1 MFYYYDLSRISLFI
15 ALININLSA
24 VKSVI
29 RDLRQNQAV
38 YHLSMTSTEGPKI
51 VTFNKLFPVLLT

>member
-1 MFYYYDLSRISLFI
+1 MLYYYDLSRISLFI

-29 RDLRQNQAV
+29 RDLRQYQTV
-38 YHLSMTSTEGPKI
+38 YHLSMTSTERPKI
-51 VTFNKLFPVLLT
+51 VTFNMLFPVLLT